1 MWLGRV
7 VRVARRYAAWAER
20 WPLALAILALVI
32 ATFACWL
39 MARAAGY
46 PAVEAAVNRFNPDW
60 LALVLGARFAAFAGY
75 TLAHGSTLTAR
86 DDIPVDR
93 RMKLVAF
100 GASATSLA
108 GGFALDRKAL
118 QRAGATP
125 REASVRVLSLGALE
139 WATLAPVAWICA
151 LTLLGTPRV
160 QETVTIPWAVG
171 LPVGSLLAALA
182 VWRLNPRA
190 LARKGAAA
198 RVLSRSMEALAR
210 LPMQLRR
217 PLRGGAGLAGMGL
230 YWAAE
235 IVSLWAALR
244 AFGVHPGIAIV
255 TLAYA
260 TGHVLTPRS
269 APLSGTGVTEV
280 LLALA
285 FTWVGVPLGDA
296 VPAVFA
302 YRVGLLMLSIPPALL
317 ATRDVRRLIDPR
329 GAPAA

>member
-1 MWLGRV
+1 LARV
-7 VRVARRYAAWAER
+7 IGLARRCVARAER
-20 WPLALAILALVI
+20 WPLALSVIALVV
-32 ATFACWL
+32 ATLASWL

-46 PAVEAAVNRFNPDW
+46 PAVEAAVDRFNPDW
-60 LALVLGARFAAFAGY
+60 LALVFGARFAAFAGY

-86 DDIPVDR
+86 EDIPVNR

-118 QRAGATP
+118 RRAGATAG
-125 REASVRVLSLGALE
+125 EATVRVLSLGALE

-160 QETVTIPWAVG
+160 QQRVTIPWAIG
-171 LPVGSLLAALA
+171 LPVGALLAALA
-182 VWRLNPRA
+182 VWRLDPRA

-198 RVLSRSMEALAR
+198 RALGWSVEALAR
-210 LPMQLRR
+210 LPVRLRR
-217 PLRGGAGLAGMGL
+217 PLRGSAGFGGMGL

-244 AFGVHPGIAIV
+244 AFGVHPGIAVV

-269 APLSGTGVTEV
+269 APLSGTGVTEI

-302 YRVGLLMLSIPPALL
+302 YRAGLLVLSIPPALL
-317 ATRDVRRLIDPR
+317 ARAEVRGLVDAG
-329 GAPAA
+329 GARAA